1 MLEKLRNIFQVPEL
15 KRRILFTLLLFI
27 VYRLGEHVPTPG
39 VNGDALSRALERQ
52 RGTLFGLYDLFVGG
66 GFSRA
71 TIFALGI
78 MPYISS
84 SIIIQLL
91 GAVVPYFEKLRKE
104 GEEGQKK
111 LTQLT
116 RYGTVM
122 ISIVQSLGYAV
133 FLQNPGNF
141 GGEVVV
147 PHPGPLFAFSTILT
161 QTTGTIFVMWLGEK
175 ITEHGIGN
183 GISLIIFVNILGGV
197 PNRLFQAVDSFRA
210 GAISPF
216 MVVAA
221 LAIMVAV
228 IAVVIVMTQATRKIP
243 VQYAKR
249 IVGRRMFGGAST
261 HIPLRV
267 NTAGVIPIIFASSLM
282 ILPATVAGFVG
293 PDNPL
298 SQIGQWFNPLG
309 FLYNFFYAIIII
321 FFTYFYTAVVLNP
334 NDLGGEHAQ
343 VRRVRSRH
351 PAGAQDRRVHRPG
364 AVAHHAAGR
373 GVPGAGRGAARRVHR
388 LVRDAVPDVRRH
400 ERADRGR
407 SGAGYAP
414 ADRVA
419 PADAPLRGLR
429 QARPH
434 SWPNENVG
442 AMRIVLLGPP
452 GVGKGTQGRRAGAE
466 RGWAADLDRRDPAGR
481 RGAAHPGR
489 TRGAAQDGPGAAG
502 PRYRDDRAGA
512 GAARPGPTSHGAS
525 CSTDF
530 RARCPRRTRS
540 NGCSKS
546 AGSR

>member
-15 KRRILFTLLLFI
+15 KRRILFTLLLFV

-52 RGTLFGLYDLFVGG
+52 SGTLFGLYDLFVGG

-116 RYGTVM
+116 RYGTVL

-133 FLQNPGNF
+133 FLQNSGNF

-197 PNRLFQAVDSFRA
+197 PNRLFQAIQSFRA
-210 GAISPF
+210 GALPLF
-216 MVVAA
+216 AVVGI

-228 IAVVIVMTQATRKIP
+228 VAVVIVMTQATRKIP

-282 ILPATVAGFVG
+282 ILPATVSGFVS
-293 PDNPL
+293 PDSPL
-298 SQIGQWFNPLG
+298 AAIGQWFNPLG
-309 FLYNFFYAIIII
+309 FLYNFFYAVIII

-334 NDLGGEHAQ
+334 NDLAENMRKYGGFVPGIRPGRKTAEYID
-343 VRRVRSRH
+343 RVLTRITL
-351 PAGAQDRRVHRPG
+351 PG
-364 AVAHHAAGR
+364 AVFLALIAVLPDALIAWFGMPFMTFGGTSVLIVV
-373 GVPGAGRGAARRVHR
+373 GVALDTLQQIESH
-388 LVRDAVPDVRRH
+388 LLMRH
-400 ERADRGR
+400 YEGFVKRGR
-407 SGAGYAP
+407 I
-414 ADRVA
+414 R
-419 PADAPLRGLR
+419 
-429 QARPH
+429 
-434 SWPNENVG
+434 
-442 AMRIVLLGPP
+442 
-452 GVGKGTQGRRAGAE
+452 
-466 RGWAADLDRRDPAGR
+466 
-481 RGAAHPGR
+481 GR
-489 TRGAAQDGPGAAG
+489 TRM
-502 PRYRDDRAGA
+502 
-512 GAARPGPTSHGAS
+512 
-525 CSTDF
+525 
-530 RARCPRRTRS
+530 
-540 NGCSKS
+540 
-546 AGSR
+546 